1 MTTSRI
7 TMDKFTIQHMYN
19 LLQAN
24 DVAGAIRVLEAF
36 VNTFTYKSLWTDKIH
51 ELPSKPMSTT
61 LARTGRHIV
70 EIVSYE
76 NGETE
81 EIACLSSGNDREEA
95 EYFYLEGLLGQY
107 SRLTKE
113 IV

>member
-1 MTTSRI
+1 MNKSTLRNIYS
-7 TMDKFTIQHMYN
+7 

-24 DVAGAIRVLEAF
+24 DVAGAMQILGNF
-36 VNTFTYKSLWTDKIH
+36 VDTCTYKSLWTQEVH
-51 ELPSKPMSTT
+51 ELPFKPTSTT
-61 LARTGRHIV
+61 LARAGRHIV
-70 EIVSYE
+70 EIVQYQ

-81 EIACLSSGNDREEA
+81 EITCLSSGNDREEA
-95 EYFYLEGLLGQY
+95 EYFYLEGLLGSY

>member
-1 MTTSRI
+1 MTTSQI
-7 TMDKFTIQHMYN
+7 TMNKSTLQSVYS

-24 DVAGAIRVLEAF
+24 DVAGAMRILGPF
-36 VNTFTYKSLWTDKIH
+36 VGTYTYKSVWTDKIH
-51 ELPSKPMSTT
+51 ELPSKPTSTT
-61 LARTGRHIV
+61 LARAGRHIV
-70 EIVSYE
+70 EIVQYQ

-81 EIACLSSGNDREEA
+81 EISCLSSGNDREES
-95 EYFYLEGLLGQY
+95 EYFYLEGLLGPY